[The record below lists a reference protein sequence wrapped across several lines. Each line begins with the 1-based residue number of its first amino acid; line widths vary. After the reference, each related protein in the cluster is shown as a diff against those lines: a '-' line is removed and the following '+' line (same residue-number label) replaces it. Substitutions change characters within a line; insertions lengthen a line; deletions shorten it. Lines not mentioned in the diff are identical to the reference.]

1 MSNPQPVSMRKSM
14 LVFAAGLALLFV
26 LLSGCELF
34 TPLFIPIEAGITV
47 EEELLEELTYT
58 ITAADASPDS
68 TLTIVDPFFSA
79 GARIDTWLQLAA
91 TDPNY
96 PNAWL
101 KIETHPIAV
110 LIYNGS
116 AEIFVTGLMTEGAV
130 LHFFKSVPRG
140 GHRRPPRGRS

>member
-1 MSNPQPVSMRKSM
+1 MVVS
-14 LVFAAGLALLFV
+14 
-26 LLSGCELF
+26 
-34 TPLFIPIEAGITV
+34 
-47 EEELLEELTYT
+47 
-58 ITAADASPDS
+58 
-68 TLTIVDPFFSA
+68 IVDPFFSA

-110 LIYNGS
+110 LIYDGS
-116 AEIFVTGLMTEGAV
+116 AAIFVTGLMTDGAV

-140 GHRRPPRGRS
+140 GHRRPPRGTDLSRRDNQSLLGQVGHLSHLT